1 MLAKQYSHRLPA
13 DYDMN
18 IIRQRAIARG
28 PLWDDI
34 QGLAFKAFVVQTK
47 GEHGAVGNLYASVYL
62 WHDSQAA
69 VELIMGERFQGVID
83 SFGRPAIESW
93 LPLDARAGQAKQ
105 ALTLYRE
112 ELPIAENAD
121 RQALLQAEVERNQM
135 IARQEDTVAVVTA
148 IDLATWCLIRLRVSS
163 EKPSSVHA
171 GVAYEV
177 LHLARPGLDQLGR

>member
-47 GEHGAVGNLYASVYL
+47 GEHGALGNLYASIYL

-69 VELIMGERFQGVID
+69 AELIMGEGFQGVID
-83 SFGRPAIESW
+83 SFGRPSIESW
-93 LPLDARAGQAKQ
+93 LPLDARVGQAKQ

-112 ELPIAENAD
+112 EVPIAENAD
-121 RQALLQAEVERNQM
+121 RQVLLKAEVERNQG
-135 IARQEDTVAVVTA
+135 IARQADSVAVVTA
-148 IDLATWCLIRLRVSS
+148 IDLATWRLIRLQLSS
-163 EKPSSVHA
+163 EAPRSGHT
-171 GVAYEV
+171 GVPYEV
-177 LHLARPGLDQLGR
+177 LHLARPGLDRLGR